1 MRHELH
7 DEVSLE
13 IGRRVAATLRA
24 QPELVQ
30 IARDNLA
37 RWLEQNA
44 DAPALVR
51 CYREWQVVL
60 NGPVSEICRILETDN
75 EQYQRLRQNSPFV
88 GIVSPREIGRSRR
101 PFASDMQRAQLEH
114 IIRAATAITGAQEF
128 VVVGSQAILG
138 TFPEAPTELLV
149 SIEAD
154 LFTLRNPADAGSIGE
169 GSPFHQAFGYYAHGV
184 GLETAVLPAGWR
196 ERLVSVHNANTG
208 GGRGLCLEIHD
219 LAVSKLVA
227 GREKDMEFVQGLFYH
242 KMADRQTVRERLT
255 STPLDAKER
264 QLCVDRLK

>member
-1 MRHELH
+1 VRHELH

-88 GIVSPREIGRSRR
+88 GILSPREIWS
-101 PFASDMQRAQLEH
+101 
-114 IIRAATAITGAQEF
+114 IKAAI
-128 VVVGSQAILG
+128 
-138 TFPEAPTELLV
+138 
-149 SIEAD
+149 
-154 LFTLRNPADAGSIGE
+154 
-169 GSPFHQAFGYYAHGV
+169 
-184 GLETAVLPAGWR
+184 R
-196 ERLVSVHNANTG
+196 ERH
-208 GGRGLCLEIHD
+208 
-219 LAVSKLVA
+219 
-227 GREKDMEFVQGLFYH
+227 
-242 KMADRQTVRERLT
+242 
-255 STPLDAKER
+255 AKSAA
-264 QLCVDRLK
+264 